1 MGSENLQ
8 RIAIGVGVFL
18 LGFFGSYLIL
28 SNTVKKKVVTNI
40 PQQEKIEEI
49 VKQNVV
55 PNSETPPKNTE
66 SYNVI
71 LLGSGGS
78 GHSGGGLTDSII
90 LININPTDK
99 KAALIS
105 IPRDTWTSGNYKIN
119 ASMVNGG
126 YDNLR
131 GIIQNITGLRTNY
144 FVSTDFSGLTNLI
157 NSYESIE
164 VEIPKTFDDPLYPIK
179 GEENNTCG
187 KTEAEINTLK
197 SQYSDFNLE
206 KQFTCR
212 YEHLH
217 FEKGKIAVN
226 GETALKIARSR
237 HGDSDFGRSAR
248 QFAILKGFLAKL
260 ISIDGFKNIENT
272 FNTIIK
278 SVKTNADLA
287 TVKDLA
293 QIFGDPKS
301 YQIKEI
307 QLTDQNVF
315 VSSKSQAGAYILIPK
330 AGINN
335 FDEVKKYIQDNLN

>member
-1 MGSENLQ
+1 MLTKILS
-8 RIAIGVGVFL
+8 GVGIFL
-18 LGFFGSYLIL
+18 VGFLGSYLIL
-28 SNTVKKKVVTNI
+28 SNTVKHKTIEKETDNI
-40 PQQEKIEEI
+40 QEIIKE
-49 VKQNVV
+49 NVI
-55 PNSETPPKNTE
+55 PNSETPPKNTQI
-66 SYNVI
+66 YNVI
-71 LLGSGGS
+71 LLGGGGA

-90 LININPTDK
+90 LVNINPSDK

-105 IPRDTWTSGNYKIN
+105 IPRDMWTTGNYKIN

-144 FVSTDFSGLTNLI
+144 FVSTDFSGLTKLI
-157 NSYESIE
+157 NAYESIE
-164 VEIPKTFDDPLYPIK
+164 IDLPNVVNDQFYPIK

-187 KTEAEINTLK
+187 KTEAEINELK
-197 SQYSDFNLE
+197 AKFTDFNLE

-212 YEHLH
+212 YEKLY

-237 HGDSDFGRSAR
+237 HGDSDFGRSLR
-248 QFAILKGFLAKL
+248 QMAILKGFLAKL
-260 ISIDGFKNIENT
+260 ISIDGFKNIDNT

-278 SVKTNADLA
+278 SVKTNADLN

-307 QLTDQNVF
+307 QLTDQNVL
-315 VSSKSQAGAYILIPK
+315 VSSRSNSGAYILIPK

-335 FDEVKKYIQDNLN
+335 FEEVKKFISDYLE

>member
-1 MGSENLQ
+1 MLTKILSG
-8 RIAIGVGVFL
+8 IGIFLVGFL
-18 LGFFGSYLIL
+18 GSYLIL
-28 SNTVKKKVVTNI
+28 NNTVKFKTVENKPENI
-40 PQQEKIEEI
+40 QEIIKE
-49 VKQNVV
+49 NVV
-55 PNSETPPKNTE
+55 PNSEIAPKNSD
-66 SYNVI
+66 SYNVV
-71 LLGSGGS
+71 LLGGGGA

-90 LININPTDK
+90 VINIVPDIK
-99 KAALIS
+99 KATLIS
-105 IPRDTWTSGNYKIN
+105 IPRDTWTAGNYKIN

-131 GIIQNITGLRTNY
+131 GVIQDITGLRMNY
-144 FVSTDFSGLTNLI
+144 FVSTDFTNFTNLI
-157 NSYESIE
+157 NSYEGIE
-164 VEIPKTFDDPLYPIK
+164 IDIPKTFDDPLYPIK

-187 KTEAEINTLK
+187 KTEAEINELK
-197 SQYSDFNLE
+197 NKFTDFNLE

-217 FEKGKIAVN
+217 FNAGKVAVN

-248 QFAILKGFLAKL
+248 QMAILKGFLAKL
-260 ISIDGFKNIENT
+260 ISIDGFKNIDST

-287 TVKDLA
+287 TVRDLA

-315 VSSKSQAGAYILIPK
+315 VSSKSSAGAYILIPK
-330 AGINN
+330 EGANN
-335 FDEVKKYIQDNLN
+335 FSGVKKFITDSLF